1 MKTTNEKTKAHQRY
15 RLRPTP
21 DWPKGEIVPGV
32 TTILDGQLG
41 WNKRTLMAWSRR
53 TALAGQDP
61 DLVASEAADSG
72 TVAHKL
78 VEAHI
83 KGVEADLS
91 DFTKNQIDAGETGFL
106 AFLDWEKEQGLV
118 YEQIEFPVVSEQ
130 YRYGGTVDMIARKN
144 GSLWLLDLKTS
155 SGIWPEMKCQVAAY
169 YKAFE
174 EQEQRQVHEWHILKL
189 DKKDGSF
196 QHHKLS
202 GREVAAAWKVFLH
215 CRALYDLQKEL
226 K

>member
-1 MKTTNEKTKAHQRY
+1 MKTNEKTKAHTRY
-15 RLRPTP
+15 RLPTTP
-21 DWPKGEIVPGV
+21 QWPRGEIVPGV
-32 TTILDGQLG
+32 TTILDTQLG
-41 WNKRTLMAWSRR
+41 WNKRVLMAWCRR
-53 TALAGQDP
+53 EALAGNDP
-61 DLVASEAADSG
+61 DKMADEAADSG
-72 TVAHKL
+72 TVAHRL

-106 AFLDWEKEQGLV
+106 AFLDWEKEQDII
-118 YEQIEFPVVSEQ
+118 YEHIEYPVVSQQ
-130 YRYGGTVDMIARKN
+130 YRYGGTIDMVAHKN
-144 GSLWLLDLKTS
+144 GSLWILDLKTS

-169 YKAFE
+169 SMAFE
-174 EQEQRQVHEWHILKL
+174 EQEQQQVHEWHILKL

-202 GREVAAAWKVFLH
+202 GPEVAKAWEVFKH
-215 CRALYDLQKEL
+215 CRALYDLQKEI